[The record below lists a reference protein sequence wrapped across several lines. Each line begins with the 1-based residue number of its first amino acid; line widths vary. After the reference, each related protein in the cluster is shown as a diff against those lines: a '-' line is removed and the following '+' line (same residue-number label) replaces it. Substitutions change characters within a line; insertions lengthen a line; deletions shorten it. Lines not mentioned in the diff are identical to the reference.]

1 MEKLFGEDDFQG
13 LDKEIDAAVERLF
26 VDKKKTLAESALGE
40 SPVVRE
46 PSPKPP
52 VLEPAH
58 EIESL
63 TEPTPT
69 VQLAPESVPEPG
81 PEFEET
87 IELKTVLEEAPEA
100 ESPSLPPLPETMPLQ
115 DETLDLRRLIEEPP
129 VPPAPPKTAP
139 VLEPLPE
146 PPLTIEPKPL
156 AAASPD
162 EPSVAP
168 RPVSEPIVSPLHKL
182 MDKLES
188 QLLALEW
195 EITQE
200 NLLRTKEAVSAFHKA
215 AKDAPELLSV
225 SGLMENLLGKM
236 SEKEG
241 DIRPPLIKFLMDS
254 KETMK
259 ILMAEDPDRF
269 SPSLKQLIQ
278 EGIQA
283 RFVVLRQSGMASAE
297 PVPAAPQSEP
307 PAPRTGLPEEI
318 HGRLEGL
325 SHEINDLFN
334 QIHQRVLKLEQE
346 RPRPPADVAQAMPK
360 LSPVNI
366 TVLRVGERL
375 FGVESHKVL
384 RLFKVPKPYQDKWV
398 HREKVRLRDFEFT
411 VVDLGRVLE
420 IPGPHRTDERKL
432 LAVKGVDETKG
443 LIVDEVLKKLS
454 THCRV
459 GEGAEGYFTGI
470 VRWTHQKRPV
480 EIPILDPDKV

>member
-13 LDKEIDAAVERLF
+13 LDREIDAAVERLF
-26 VDKKKTLAESALGE
+26 VDKKKSLAENLSTETSA
-40 SPVVRE
+40 VRK
-46 PSPKPP
+46 PSAEPP

-58 EIESL
+58 EIETL
-63 TEPTPT
+63 TEPTPA
-69 VQLAPESVPEPG
+69 VQLVPESVPEPS
-81 PEFEET
+81 PELEET
-87 IELKTVLEEAPEA
+87 IELQTVLEEAPAA
-100 ESPSLPPLPETMPLQ
+100 ESPSLPPLGEPMPLQ

-129 VPPAPPKTAP
+129 APTPPKTAP

-146 PPLTIEPKPL
+146 PPLPIEPKPP
-156 AAASPD
+156 APGPAD

-168 RPVSEPIVSPLHKL
+168 RPVSEPLASPLHKL

-225 SGLMENLLGKM
+225 SGLMENLLGQM

-254 KETMK
+254 KETLK
-259 ILMAEDPDRF
+259 ILMAQDPGRF

-283 RFVVLRQSGMASAE
+283 RFVVLRQIGMASVE
-297 PVPAAPQSEP
+297 PVPAAPRPEP

-346 RPRPPADVAQAMPK
+346 RPRPLADVGQPKPK

-366 TVLRVGERL
+366 TVVRVRERL
-375 FGVESHKVL
+375 FGVESDKVL

-411 VVDLGRVLE
+411 VVDLGRALE
-420 IPGPHRTDERKL
+420 IPGHPRTDERKL
-432 LAVKGVDETKG
+432 LAVKGGDEIKG
-443 LIVDEVLKKLS
+443 FIVDEVLKKLS
-454 THCRV
+454 THSRV
-459 GEGAEGYFTGI
+459 GEGAEGYVAGI
-470 VRWTHQKRPV
+470 VRWTYQKRPV
-480 EIPILDPDKV
+480 EIPILDPDKI

>member
-26 VDKKKTLAESALGE
+26 VDKKKTLADAASAE
-40 SPVVRE
+40 PPVVRE

-52 VLEPAH
+52 VLEPAR
-58 EIESL
+58 ETESF
-63 TEPTPT
+63 TEPTPA
-69 VQLAPESVPEPG
+69 VQLAPEPSVPEPG
-81 PEFEET
+81 PELEET
-87 IELKTVLEEAPEA
+87 IELKTVLEEAPAA
-100 ESPSLPPLPETMPLQ
+100 EIPSLPPLSEPIPLQ
-115 DETLDLRRLIEEPP
+115 NETLDLTRLIEEPP
-129 VPPAPPKTAP
+129 VLPTPPKPPP

-146 PPLTIEPKPL
+146 PQLTIEPKAPSAGPPGEPL
-156 AAASPD
+156 
-162 EPSVAP
+162 VAP
-168 RPVSEPIVSPLHKL
+168 RPVSEPAVSPLHKL

-236 SEKEG
+236 SGQEG
-241 DIRPPLIKFLMDS
+241 DIRPPLIKFLMDA
-254 KETMK
+254 KETVK

-269 SPSLKQLIQ
+269 SPSLRQLIQ

-283 RFVVLRQSGMASAE
+283 RFMVLRQSGMGGVE
-297 PVPAAPQSEP
+297 PLPVAPQPEP

-346 RPRPPADVAQAMPK
+346 RPAPPAGVAQPK
-360 LSPVNI
+360 VSPVNI
-366 TVLRVGERL
+366 TVFRVGERL
-375 FGVESHKVL
+375 FGVESQKVL
-384 RLFKVPKPYQDKWV
+384 RLFKVPKPFQDKWI
-398 HREKVRLRDFEFT
+398 HREKIQLRDFEFT

-420 IPGPHRTDERKL
+420 IPGPDRTAEMKL
-432 LAVKGVDETKG
+432 LAVKGIDETKG
-443 LIVDEVLKKLS
+443 FIVDEVLKKLS

-470 VRWTHQKRPV
+470 VRWTYQKHPV